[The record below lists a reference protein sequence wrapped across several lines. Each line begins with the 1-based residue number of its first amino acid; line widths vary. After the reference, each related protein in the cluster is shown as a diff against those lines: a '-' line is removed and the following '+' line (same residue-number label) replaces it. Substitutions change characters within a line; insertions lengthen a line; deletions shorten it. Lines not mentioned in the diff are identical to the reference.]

1 MREFVKKAWKFVKEK
16 AWKYVKETIYVV
28 AGLIT
33 IYMFF
38 AG

>member
-1 MREFVKKAWKFVKEK
+1 MKKFLKKVWKI
-16 AWKYVKETIYVV
+16 VKETIYVV

-38 AG
+38 IG